1 MKRYI
6 LKKKAVA
13 VAGRVLDDMT
23 QTELE
28 QIYLSG
34 DRRFIDQLD
43 CDGDE
48 ESVISDD
55 VSEDEV
61 IEKEETVIEEEK
73 PKKKRTSKR
82 KKQED
87 ESE

>member
-23 QTELE
+23 QSELE
-28 QIYLSG
+28 EIYLSG
-34 DRRFIDQLD
+34 DRRFIDLLE
-43 CDGDE
+43 CDDQE

-55 VSEDEV
+55 TEAKAD
-61 IEKEETVIEEEK
+61 VIEEEK
-73 PKKKRTSKR
+73 PTKKKRTSKR